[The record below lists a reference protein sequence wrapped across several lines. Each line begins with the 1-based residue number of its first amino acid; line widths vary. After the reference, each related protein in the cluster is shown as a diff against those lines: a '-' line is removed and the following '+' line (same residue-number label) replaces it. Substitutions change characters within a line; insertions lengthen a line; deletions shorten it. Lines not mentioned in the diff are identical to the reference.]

1 MRNMSFM
8 LTTAQVQARIK
19 TVTRRMGWANL
30 KPGQELRAVEKGMGL
45 KAGQRIVSLAIIR
58 VVSIRPEALSAMTD
72 DVDYGLAECEL
83 EGFGAHPTL
92 RWPGQFVEFFCNS
105 HRGCTPATVIRRIE
119 FEYVD

>member
-92 RWPGQFVEFFCNS
+92 RWSGQFVEFFCNS